1 MPLNI
6 VSNDSNSCL
15 YIKMSCFKA
24 DYTLSKLI
32 IGICLGRAGLGLAQ
46 TTTHTGVDEFKA
58 IISDS
63 CLETN
68 FKPRG

>member
-6 VSNDSNSCL
+6 VSNDSNSCCIL
-15 YIKMSCFKA
+15 KCPA
-24 DYTLSKLI
+24 NYTLSKLI

-46 TTTHTGVDEFKA
+46 TTTHTGVDEFEA
-58 IISDS
+58 VIVSDS